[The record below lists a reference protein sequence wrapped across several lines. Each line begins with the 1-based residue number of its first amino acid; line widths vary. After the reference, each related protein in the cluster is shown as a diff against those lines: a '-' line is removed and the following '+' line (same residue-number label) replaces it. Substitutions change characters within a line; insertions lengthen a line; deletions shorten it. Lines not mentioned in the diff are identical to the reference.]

1 MMTFAGHDGGPTG
14 TAREND
20 FLSTLFSNEKS
31 RLVGSDRDYS

>member
-1 MMTFAGHDGGPTG
+1 MTFAGHDGGPTG

-20 FLSTLFSNEKS
+20 FLSTLVSNES